1 MPALAVA
8 AEDGSVPSL
17 RLTWPRPG
25 MTTTLASGDT
35 DPEQGR
41 LRPAPTDEVR
51 GALRSD
57 TDGQQPE

>member
-1 MPALAVA
+1 
-8 AEDGSVPSL
+8 
-17 RLTWPRPG
+17 